1 VFIIVHANPN
11 QSCISQDLV
20 ALVVQ
25 GIGGGTAS
33 SADGDNVQA
42 EKGGK
47 IMLGGIAFQ
56 LAAIII
62 YVFLASEF
70 FARWALNKPV
80 RNVPVQD
87 VKAAEAGVVRPST
100 HSNLSDS
107 SATIEAEASSKAGDL
122 LTEGLNHRAKI
133 MIAGLAF
140 STVCILIRSIYR
152 VIELSQGWDG
162 RIITTQHYYSE
173 LYHLS
178 IFGARID

>member
-1 VFIIVHANPN
+1 VLIIAHVTLN
-11 QSCISQDLV
+11 QFCIPQDLV

-33 SADGDNVQA
+33 SADGDSAQA

-70 FARWALNKPV
+70 FARWALDKPV
-80 RNVPVQD
+80 RNAPAQD
-87 VKAAEAGVVRPST
+87 IKAAEAGVVRPST
-100 HSNLSDS
+100 HSHLSDS
-107 SATIEAEASSKAGDL
+107 SATIEAETSTKAGGL
-122 LTEGLNHRAKI
+122 QTEGLNRRAKI

-178 IFGARID
+178 QSFRCSY